1 MAISEAFAI
10 NAVSVSTTELSI
22 VSGTTTLQNNTTA
35 GGYMLFLDGI
45 AAAMAKGDEF
55 IIRIYEKTTAS
66 ATKRVVFRATIAD
79 VQSELFVTPMLLLQH
94 GWDMTIQKSAGTDRS
109 FTASIRKVA

>member
-66 ATKRVVFRATIAD
+66 ATKRARMGHDHPEVRGNRP
-79 VQSELFVTPMLLLQH
+79 FVH
-94 GWDMTIQKSAGTDRS
+94 GLDPEGRVI
-109 FTASIRKVA
+109 